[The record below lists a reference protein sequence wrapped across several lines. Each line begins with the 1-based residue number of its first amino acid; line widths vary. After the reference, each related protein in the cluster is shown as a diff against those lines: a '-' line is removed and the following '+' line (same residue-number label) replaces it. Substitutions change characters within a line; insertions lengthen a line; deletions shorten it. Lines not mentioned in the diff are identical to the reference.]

1 MKVCRGTVYASI
13 DRVTDSQNWQPPTG
27 NGSAGDDRSHNGTAG
42 GGSGDDRARGGRPAY
57 GEYSQTGG
65 FPPPGQPSTDYPPRG
80 GTQPGWAPPPKPGLI
95 PLRPLSFGAL
105 LGTPFLVL
113 RRNPKA
119 AFGSALLIQAAIT
132 LVSLLIVGLVAYFA
146 FTRVLSAPP
155 EDQDALEAGATI
167 SVILSALIP
176 MALSLVAS
184 SLLQGIIVLEVARG
198 TLGEKLGMWALWR
211 AAGRRLLPLVLWT
224 LLLFAGIVVS
234 IAVVG
239 GLTAVF
245 AILGG
250 AWIGLA
256 VAIGVIGGLGL
267 IVLWVWLYTKTSLV
281 PSLIVLERL
290 GIRSSIRRSWRL
302 TNGYFWRTF
311 GVQALVAVIVNVMAQ
326 VVTTP
331 LSLLFGVAV
340 SLVDPNAAID
350 AYIPSIVLYVLILF
364 VALVLGAVTA
374 VIQSATTAL
383 IYIDLRMRKEG
394 LDLELARFVES
405 AQHPGASLPDPYRAP
420 ARA

>member
-1 MKVCRGTVYASI
+1 MCASI

-27 NGSAGDDRSHNGTAG
+27 DGTNNDGTTGRVPTDGRRTDDRPA
-42 GGSGDDRARGGRPAY
+42 DGRPAY

-65 FPPPGQPSTDYPPRG
+65 FPPPGRPSTGYAPPRG
-80 GTQPGWAPPPKPGLI
+80 AQPGWTPPPKPGLI

-119 AFGSALLIQAAIT
+119 TFGSALLIQAGIT
-132 LVSLLIVGLVAYFA
+132 LFSLLVVGLVSYFA
-146 FTRVLSAPP
+146 FTRVASAP
-155 EDQDALEAGATI
+155 QDEQAAVEAGATVT
-167 SVILSALIP
+167 VILSALIP

-184 SLLQGIIVLEVARG
+184 ALLQGIIVLEVARG
-198 TLGEKLGMWALWR
+198 TLGEKLRMWALWR
-211 AAGRRLLPLVLWT
+211 AAGRRLWPLVLWT
-224 LLLFAGIVVS
+224 ILLFAAVVVS
-234 IAVVG
+234 IAIVG
-239 GLTAVF
+239 GLTALF

-250 AWIGLA
+250 VWVALA
-256 VAIGVIGGLGL
+256 FAVGIIGGLGL
-267 IVLWVWLYTKTSLV
+267 LVLWAWLYTKTSLV

-290 GIRSSIRRSWRL
+290 DIRSSVGRSWHL

-311 GVQALVAVIVNVMAQ
+311 GIQLLVAVMINIVAQ

-340 SLVDPNAAID
+340 TLVDPNGAFD
-350 AYIPSIVLYVLILF
+350 AYIPSIILYVLILF
-364 VALVLGAVTA
+364 VALVLGAVTS

-394 LDLELARFVES
+394 LDLDLARFVES
-405 AQHPGASLPDPYRAP
+405 AQHSGASLPDPYLAP
-420 ARA
+420 AMA